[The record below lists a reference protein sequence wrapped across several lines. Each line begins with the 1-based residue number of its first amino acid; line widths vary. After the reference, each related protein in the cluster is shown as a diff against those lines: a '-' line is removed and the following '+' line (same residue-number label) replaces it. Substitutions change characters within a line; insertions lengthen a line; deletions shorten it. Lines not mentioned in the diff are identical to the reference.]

1 MNVAGLVVALGNPGQ
16 QYQNTRHNLGWLVL
30 DELLDLLARQH
41 MSLQTLK
48 SPKGPFELW
57 RCNPGG
63 AFNCWKEGEWLFCKP
78 QTYMNLSGEAV
89 GVLAHFYRIA
99 PEDIL
104 VLHDEID
111 LPLGRIRL
119 KKGGSTAGHNGLK
132 SLNSHLGSS
141 AFVRMR
147 FGVGKPEVG
156 EVSNY
161 VLAKFRPHEQ
171 ADVKEVVDFGAKA
184 SLAYMC
190 QGFAAVVQEVNSFR
204 LLRDEKSEPD
214 T

>member
-1 MNVAGLVVALGNPGQ
+1 MNVAGLVVALGNPGK
-16 QYQNTRHNLGWLVL
+16 QYQHTRHNMGWLVL
-30 DELLDLLARQH
+30 DELLDLLARH
-41 MSLQTLK
+41 MPIQSLK

-57 RCNPGG
+57 RCTLGG
-63 AFNCWKEGEWLFCKP
+63 ALNCWKEGDWLFCKP
-78 QTYMNLSGEAV
+78 LTYMNLSGEAV
-89 GVLAHFYRIA
+89 GMLAHFYRIA

-156 EVSNY
+156 DVSNY
-161 VLAKFRPHEQ
+161 VLGKFRPHEQ
-171 ADVKEVVDFGAKA
+171 DDVKEIVSFGAEA

-190 QGFAAVVQEVNSFR
+190 RGFSAVLQEVNSFR
-204 LLRDEKSEPD
+204 LSSEENSNTDP
-214 T
+214 